1 MTDDGHLALI
11 NAEVDGELDG
21 QQRGELAR
29 RLLADPEARALRE
42 EFRRLCAALDAV
54 EDVEPPPLLRES
66 ILTALPQST
75 PIRERSWRSTPRIRY
90 AAIILLV
97 LAAGAIVYETVHGP
111 KPSTTEVMGTMGP
124 AGETTILEAVR
135 LDGGPVAG
143 RVSLYRDRAG
153 LGLKF
158 ELSASGPVDVLIAGD
173 GRTLRVEGVGLQDKP
188 GQGKPGGALT
198 VGLPGF
204 RMGGQTMVLTFLM
217 DGRQVGSATLRTPTD
232 R

>member
-1 MTDDGHLALI
+1 MADSDPLSLI
-11 NAEVDGELDG
+11 HAEIDGELDG

-29 RLLADPEARALRE
+29 RLLADPEVRALRE
-42 EFRRLCAALDAV
+42 DFQRLCAALDAV
-54 EDVEPPPLLRES
+54 AGVEPPPELRES
-66 ILTALPQST
+66 ILDALPQSA
-75 PIRERSWRSTPRIRY
+75 RLKRQSWWSEPRTRY

-97 LAAGAIVYETVHGP
+97 LTTGAVVNETVHGP
-111 KPSTTEVMGTMGP
+111 KPSTTEVMGTMGS
-124 AGETTILEAVR
+124 ARETTILDAVR

-204 RMGGQTMVLTFLM
+204 GMEGETIALTFLM
-217 DGRQVGSATLRTPTD
+217 NGHQVGSATLRAPGG

>member
-1 MTDDGHLALI
+1 MTDDGHLTLI
-11 NAEVDGELDG
+11 NAEIDGELDG

-42 EFRRLCAALDAV
+42 DFQRFCAALDAV
-54 EDVEPPPLLRES
+54 ADVEPPPELQES
-66 ILTALPQST
+66 ILAALPQST
-75 PIRERSWRSTPRIRY
+75 VQPDRSWWSSPRLRY
-90 AAIILLV
+90 AAVIAAALT
-97 LAAGAIVYETVHGP
+97 AGAVVYETVHGP
-111 KPSTTEVMGTMGP
+111 KPSATEIVGTMGP
-124 AGETTILEAVR
+124 AGETRILDSAR

-158 ELSASGPVDVLIAGD
+158 ELSASAPVDVLIAGD
-173 GRTLRVEGVGLQDKP
+173 GRTLRVEGVGRQDKP

-204 RMGGQTMVLTFLM
+204 GMDRQTIALTFLM
-217 DGRQVGSATLRTPTD
+217 DGRQVGSATLRAATD
-232 R
+232 P

>member
-11 NAEVDGELDG
+11 NAEIDGELDG

-29 RLLADPEARALRE
+29 RLLADPEVRALRNDL
-42 EFRRLCAALDAV
+42 RRLCAALDAL
-54 EDVEPPPLLRES
+54 EDVEPPRELLQN
-66 ILTALPQST
+66 ILAALPQSA
-75 PIRERSWRSTPRIRY
+75 PPRERSSWSVPRVRY
-90 AAIILLV
+90 AAVILVV
-97 LAAGAIVYETVHGP
+97 LTAGTIVYETVHGP
-111 KPSTTEVMGTMGP
+111 KPSTTELVGMMGP
-124 AGETTILEAVR
+124 ASHATILDAVR

-158 ELSASGPVDVLIAGD
+158 ELSASAPVDVLIASD

-204 RMGGQTMVLTFLM
+204 GMDGQTIALTFLM
-217 DGRQVGSATLRTPTD
+217 NGRQVGSATLRAPRD

>member
-1 MTDDGHLALI
+1 VGDSELQELL
-11 NAEVDGELDG
+11 NAEIDGALDG
-21 QQRGELAR
+21 PQRGELAR

-66 ILTALPQST
+66 ILAALPQST
-75 PIRERSWRSTPRIRY
+75 PKREQSWWSTPRVRY
-90 AAIILLV
+90 AAMILLV
-97 LAAGAIVYETVHGP
+97 LAAGAVVYETVHGP

-124 AGETTILEAVR
+124 AGETTILDAVR

-158 ELSASGPVDVLIAGD
+158 ELSASAPVDVLIAGD

-188 GQGKPGGALT
+188 EQGKPGGALT

-204 RMGGQTMVLTFLM
+204 RMGGETITLTLLM
-217 DGRQVGSATLRTPTD
+217 DGRQVGSATLRAPAG